1 MSDRK
6 NINPYYGKI
15 NPYIPKEDDFR
26 ISKIQSYLAEDVYV
40 DLVDGEWKHRRR
52 KVVNEESVVEVDFP
66 DGSMTKLRVLGDYGK
81 ENGYHD
87 GFQASLYYD
96 KDNNRLH
103 FAIRGTEADRQ
114 TFQDVVKLMMPS
126 ALSAM

>member
-1 MSDRK
+1 MADRK
-6 NINPYYGKI
+6 NI
-15 NPYIPKEDDFR
+15 NPYIPKEDDFC

-40 DLVDGEWKHRRR
+40 DLVGGEWKHRRR

-87 GFQASLYYD
+87 GF
-96 KDNNRLH
+96 
-103 FAIRGTEADRQ
+103 
-114 TFQDVVKLMMPS
+114 
-126 ALSAM
+126 